1 MGRNCHWSAQPIRV
15 NIQRQI
21 TFHDNIHTW
30 GQFRKKLLNA
40 DIVECGRKLERTQ
53 HANSAQE
60 VQSVYLWE
68 SNPGPSCCVVTAL
81 TITPLW
87 HLCDKKMAAVLSNC

>member
-1 MGRNCHWSAQPIRV
+1 MGRNCHWAAQPIRV

-53 HANSAQE
+53 HANSTQE
-60 VQSVYLWE
+60 VQSVYLCGVKPRTFVLRGD
-68 SNPGPSCCVVTAL
+68 STDYY
-81 TITPLW
+81 TIVAPMW
-87 HLCDKKMAAVLSNC
+87 

>member
-1 MGRNCHWSAQPIRV
+1 MGRNYHWAAQAIRV

-53 HANSAQE
+53 HAK
-60 VQSVYLWE
+60 
-68 SNPGPSCCVVTAL
+68 CVLVGVKPRTF
-81 TITPLW
+81 
-87 HLCDKKMAAVLSNC
+87 VLRGDSTDYYTTVAPM